1 MTSSYTT
8 KAKAAVS
15 SRVHAKAAPFKAKP
29 TIVDDEP
36 VTQAQAQQ
44 SIFEAFNL
52 PSGKR
57 VLVAFI
63 SGLFTGACTAYSG
76 ISLTA
81 YLAVGC
87 AVLTGSAFLVFITS
101 FIGYVL
107 ALVACVT
114 AAGKMQTFILSGD
127 IDRCY
132 QKCSNTVLNV
142 FGSARNKFNF
152 WSAA

>member
-29 TIVDDEP
+29 TIVDEP
-36 VTQAQAQQ
+36 VTAGEAQR
-44 SIFEAFNL
+44 SIFDALNL

-57 VLVAFI
+57 VLIAFI
-63 SGLFTGACTAYSG
+63 TSVFAGACTAYSG

-87 AVLTGSAFLVFITS
+87 AVLTGSAFLVFIIS

-107 ALVACVT
+107 ALLACVIT
-114 AAGKMQTFILSGD
+114 VGKVQNFILSGD

-132 QKCSNTVLNV
+132 QKCSNTVLGL
-142 FGSARNKFNF
+142 FGSARNKFTT